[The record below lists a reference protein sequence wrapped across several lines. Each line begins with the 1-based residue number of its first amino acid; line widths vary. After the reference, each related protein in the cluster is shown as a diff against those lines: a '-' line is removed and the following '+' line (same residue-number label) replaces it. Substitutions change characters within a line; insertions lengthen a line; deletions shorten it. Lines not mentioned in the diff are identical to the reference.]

1 MKGIYVLW
9 LRDLKR
15 YTRARSRF
23 FGSLAMPFFFL
34 AFFGLGFRRVTF
46 PSIEIGYMEFLTPG
60 IVSMVVIFSGT
71 LSGVSVVWDRQFGF
85 LREIMV
91 SPVSRSAIVLGRTL
105 GGATIATIQATI
117 LAAISHFL
125 GFSMEPSM
133 IPVALLAIFVFS
145 IISTLTGIAIS
156 SVITDIHGFQL
167 IVNFFVFPIFFLSG
181 AIFPVS
187 EFPGIVETIARLSP
201 FTYGVDLVRFSMVN
215 LSLFDP
221 LVDVIVIFL
230 YLFLMLSIASYLF
243 SRTEVR

>member
-1 MKGIYVLW
+1 V
-9 LRDLKR
+9 
-15 YTRARSRF
+15 
-23 FGSLAMPFFFL
+23 
-34 AFFGLGFRRVTF
+34 
-46 PSIEIGYMEFLTPG
+46 
-60 IVSMVVIFSGT
+60 
-71 LSGVSVVWDRQFGF
+71 
-85 LREIMV
+85 
-91 SPVSRSAIVLGRTL
+91 
-105 GGATIATIQATI
+105 
-117 LAAISHFL
+117 
-125 GFSMEPSM
+125 
-133 IPVALLAIFVFS
+133 
-145 IISTLTGIAIS
+145 TGIAIS